1 MTQTLGP
8 HAGIEKLVAAL
19 NEVREA
25 LDACWDYFDDRAEG
39 VHDADGFV
47 ANEELQ
53 LLTIVSRALNIA
65 DAVAARAQADTQEA
79 LHG

>member
-8 HAGIEKLVAAL
+8 QTGIENLLDAL
-19 NEVREA
+19 NEAREA
-25 LDACWDYFDDRAEG
+25 LDACCDYFDDRAEG

-53 LLTIVSRALNIA
+53 LLTIVSRALKIA
-65 DAVAARAQADTQEA
+65 DAVVARTQADTQEA

>member
-8 HAGIEKLVAAL
+8 QAGTEKLLVAL
-19 NEVREA
+19 NEAREA
-25 LDACWDYFDDRAEG
+25 LEFCEDYFDDRADAD
-39 VHDADGFV
+39 HDADGFV

-53 LLTIVSRALNIA
+53 LLTLVSRALEIA
-65 DAVAARAQADTQEA
+65 DAVVARAQADTQEA